1 MLGSTQ
7 LLTAMKCRFNCKV
20 LSQRYVT
27 AIKSS
32 ALLLLTCAA
41 RASSPSGDGERG
53 HFTYR
58 CSKRSGIQELSK
70 EKLAGITASGKR
82 GRGRVTALLSPSPFL
97 PMFPLRSPFHAP
109 LSYGHLTDQSPSKVL
124 AL

>member
-1 MLGSTQ
+1 MLGSIP
-7 LLTAMKCRFNCKV
+7 LLADMKGHFNCKV

-27 AIKSS
+27 ASKSS
-32 ALLLLTCAA
+32 ALLLLTCAEKA
-41 RASSPSGDGERG
+41 RFPCGDGGRR

-58 CSKRSGIQELSK
+58 CSKRSGIQELRK
-70 EKLAGITASGKR
+70 EKLAGITASEKR
-82 GRGRVTALLSPSPFL
+82 GRGRVTALLPPSPFL

-109 LSYGHLTDQSPSKVL
+109 LSYGHLTDESPSKVL